1 MANLSSNYRSLFRI
15 IIAITLL
22 LSSVTFARPAQAQ
35 SYSADSF
42 IVGFQAETTL
52 QERQAVL
59 DALNVVAVRWLP
71 QANAVQVAPR
81 QTDGVFAS
89 SALDAVAPYLTY
101 IEQDAV
107 VTGDMTPND
116 PAFDA
121 LTQSYGQQIVQAPRG
136 WNFSIGITETV
147 VAILDTGITPDHSEF
162 IGRVLSGYD
171 FINDD
176 DEPIDDHGHGTHVAG
191 IAAAALNNEQGAAG
205 ICPQCSIL
213 PVKVLD
219 SGNKGTWGTVAA
231 GIYFAVDNGARVINL
246 SLGATVSSRTLET
259 AIQYAQEHDV
269 LVVASSGNAGSSTP
283 YYPAALPYV
292 VAVGA
297 TTDQDVLWS
306 LSNTG
311 EHIDLT
317 APGVRV
323 YSTYNNLGY
332 ANMSGTSMAAPFVT
346 GLIGL
351 LASFNPE
358 LTGVELVD
366 FLTAN
371 ADDLGDVGKDAQYG
385 FGRINVHRTLMAA
398 NGGVD
403 IPDEPEAPEQPEEPE
418 DPEQPEQPIS
428 PLPHDDTSTA
438 IFLPVVTRG

>member
-1 MANLSSNYRSLFRI
+1 MANLANHHRNIFRI
-15 IIAITLL
+15 IIAIILI
-22 LSSVTFARPAQAQ
+22 LSSAINSRSVQAQ
-35 SYSADSF
+35 SYLADNF
-42 IVGFQAETTL
+42 IIGFRPDTTL
-52 QERQAVL
+52 QERQMVL
-59 DALNVVAVRWLP
+59 DALNVVAIRWLP
-71 QANAVQVAPR
+71 QANAAQVTPR
-81 QTDGVFAS
+81 QADNVFAS
-89 SALDAVAPYLTY
+89 SVLDAAASYLTY

-107 VTGDMTPND
+107 VTGDLTPND
-116 PAFDA
+116 PAFSSLA
-121 LTQSYGQQIVQAPRG
+121 HSYAQQIVAAPRG
-136 WNFSIGITETV
+136 WNFSTGITETV
-147 VAILDTGITPDHSEF
+147 IAILDSGITAEHPEF
-162 IGRVLSGYD
+162 AGRVLAGYD

-176 DEPIDDHGHGTHVAG
+176 DDPSDDHGHGTHVAG

-205 ICPQCSIL
+205 ICAQCSIL

-246 SLGATVSSRTLET
+246 SLGATVSSRTLEN

-269 LVVASSGNAGSSTP
+269 LVVASAGNAGSTTP
-283 YYPAALPYV
+283 FYPAALPYV

-297 TTDQDVLWS
+297 TADQDVLWP

-317 APGVRV
+317 APGVRI

-332 ANMSGTSMAAPFVT
+332 ATMSGTSMAAPFVT

-351 LASFNPE
+351 LASFKPE
-358 LTGVELVD
+358 LTGAELVD
-366 FLTAN
+366 FITAN
-371 ADDLGDVGKDAQYG
+371 ADDLGDVGRDAQYG

-403 IPDEPEAPEQPEEPE
+403 IPDDPEESEELDEPEVPEA
-418 DPEQPEQPIS
+418 PEQPIS
-428 PLPHDDTSTA
+428 PLPHESSAA
-438 IFLPVVTRG
+438 IFLPVVTRN

>member
-1 MANLSSNYRSLFRI
+1 MTNLFCNHRSLFRLITAI
-15 IIAITLL
+15 ILF
-22 LSSVTFARPAQAQ
+22 LSSVTFVQPAQAQ

-42 IVGFQAETTL
+42 IVGFQPETTL

-101 IEQDAV
+101 IEQDVV
-107 VTGDMTPND
+107 VTGDLAPND
-116 PAFDA
+116 PAFNSP
-121 LTQSYGQQIVQAPRG
+121 TQSYGQQIVKAPRG
-136 WNFSIGITETV
+136 WNFSRGITDTV
-147 VAILDTGITPDHSEF
+147 IAILDTGITREHPEF
-162 IGRVLSGYD
+162 AGRVLPGYD
-171 FINDD
+171 YINDD
-176 DEPIDDHGHGTHVAG
+176 DDPADDHGHGTHVAG
-191 IAAAALNNEQGAAG
+191 IAAAALNNGQGTAG
-205 ICPQCSIL
+205 ICAQCSIL

-246 SLGATVSSRTLET
+246 SLGATVSSRTLEN
-259 AIQYAQEHDV
+259 AIQYAQDHDV
-269 LVVASSGNAGSSTP
+269 LVVASAGNAGSSTP

-297 TTDQDVLWS
+297 TNDQDERWP

-311 EHIDLT
+311 EHIDLM
-317 APGVRV
+317 APGFRI
-323 YSTYNNLGY
+323 YSTYNNMDY
-332 ANMSGTSMAAPFVT
+332 AFMSGTSMAAPFIT
-346 GLIGL
+346 GLVGL

-358 LTGVELVD
+358 LTGAEIVD
-366 FLTAN
+366 LLTAN
-371 ADDLGDVGKDAQYG
+371 ADDLGEVGKDTEYG
-385 FGRINVHRTLMAA
+385 YGRINVHRTMMAA
-398 NGGVD
+398 NGGID
-403 IPDEPEAPEQPEEPE
+403 IPDEPEQPE
-418 DPEQPEQPIS
+418 DPEQPENPEQPVS
-428 PLPHDDTSTA
+428 PLPHESSAA

>member
-1 MANLSSNYRSLFRI
+1 MANLANHHRNIFRI
-15 IIAITLL
+15 IIAIILI
-22 LSSVTFARPAQAQ
+22 LSSAINSRSVQAQ
-35 SYSADSF
+35 SYLADNF
-42 IVGFQAETTL
+42 IIGFRPDTTL
-52 QERQAVL
+52 QERQMVL
-59 DALNVVAVRWLP
+59 DALNVVAIRWLP
-71 QANAVQVAPR
+71 QANAAQVTPR
-81 QTDGVFAS
+81 QADNVFAS
-89 SALDAVAPYLTY
+89 SVLDAAASYLTY

-107 VTGDMTPND
+107 VTGDLTPND
-116 PAFDA
+116 PAFSSLA
-121 LTQSYGQQIVQAPRG
+121 HSYAQQIVAAPRG
-136 WNFSIGITETV
+136 WNFSTGITETV
-147 VAILDTGITPDHSEF
+147 IAILDSGITAEHPEF
-162 IGRVLSGYD
+162 AGRVLAGYD

-176 DEPIDDHGHGTHVAG
+176 DDPSDDHGHGTHVAG

-205 ICPQCSIL
+205 ICAQCSIL

-246 SLGATVSSRTLET
+246 SLGATVSSRTLEN

-269 LVVASSGNAGSSTP
+269 LVVASAGNAGSTTP
-283 YYPAALPYV
+283 FYPAALPYV

-297 TTDQDVLWS
+297 TADQDVLWP

-317 APGVRV
+317 APGVRI

-332 ANMSGTSMAAPFVT
+332 ATMSGTSMAAPFVT

-351 LASFNPE
+351 LASFKPE
-358 LTGVELVD
+358 LTGAELVD
-366 FLTAN
+366 FITAN
-371 ADDLGDVGKDAQYG
+371 ADDLGDVGRDAQYG

-403 IPDEPEAPEQPEEPE
+403 IPDDPEESEELDEPEV
-418 DPEQPEQPIS
+418 PEQPIS
-428 PLPHDDTSTA
+428 PLPHESSAA
-438 IFLPVVTRG
+438 IFLPVVTRN